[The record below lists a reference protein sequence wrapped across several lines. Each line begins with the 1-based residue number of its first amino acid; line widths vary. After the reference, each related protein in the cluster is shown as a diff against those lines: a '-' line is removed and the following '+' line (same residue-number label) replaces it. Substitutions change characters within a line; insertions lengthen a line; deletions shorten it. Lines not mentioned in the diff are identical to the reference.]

1 MKRAFYELK
10 QGEKFA
16 IYDGEEQ
23 SRITLIKCESGVT
36 IDDGMTEVNAVN
48 LTSGEFWTI
57 GEDVEVEV

>member
-1 MKRAFYELK
+1 MKRVFYELK

-23 SRITLIKCESGVT
+23 RRIRLIKCESGAT

-48 LTSGEFWTI
+48 LANGEFWTI
-57 GEDVEVEV
+57 SERAEVV